1 MALSVFCGYWFQLP
15 CGFEMNFKTERFVCS
30 IWCEHKFSVGW
41 WPPGKYCNMHFDTSL
56 MFSPVR
62 SSTITGV
69 FTLAKID
76 KEAHLRISTFWINQ
90 GCICGWNGLIYSP
103 RMGFILKGLLSV
115 FKLMV
120 LYLLSCGHFL
130 SLPDINN
137 FTFVFL
143 KWYTRIIFPDTHN
156 FNLVPSLGLE

>member
-15 CGFEMNFKTERFVCS
+15 YGFEMNFKTERFVCS

-90 GCICGWNGLIYSP
+90 GCICWCNGLIYSP
-103 RMGFILKGLLSV
+103 KNGFYCPCLNSWSCIFSLVAIFWVYLTLIILHLFSWN
-115 FKLMV
+115 
-120 LYLLSCGHFL
+120 
-130 SLPDINN
+130 DIQ
-137 FTFVFL
+137 
-143 KWYTRIIFPDTHN
+143 
-156 FNLVPSLGLE
+156 E